1 VDAYDDPD
9 IASDAETFSEQ
20 YGLPGVCGAGGTAGD
35 CFTLDVEQQSASAGS
50 NSDWGLETSL
60 DVEWAHAIAPRAR
73 IVLVEAADDS
83 FAALFEGVQTAT
95 QLSPDAVSMSWGI
108 DEEFTDETWY
118 DHFCAVRSTVCVVSA
133 GDAGHPGNYPAYN
146 PSVISVGGTTLTLS
160 STDSVSSELAWSD
173 SGGGQSWVEREP
185 SYQSSVQSSGMRQ
198 MPDVSFE
205 ADPDTGVAVY
215 DSLSYQGE
223 TGWWLVGGTSVG
235 APSWS
240 AILAATDQLRAAAGE
255 APLTAAG
262 DAAQQ
267 ALYSLP
273 STVLERITAGADNGF
288 CPVGCA
294 PANGYDEITG
304 LGSPRAGI
312 DEALAG

>member
-1 VDAYDDPD
+1 
-9 IASDAETFSEQ
+9 
-20 YGLPGVCGAGGTAGD
+20 
-35 CFTLDVEQQSASAGS
+35 
-50 NSDWGLETSL
+50 
-60 DVEWAHAIAPRAR
+60 
-73 IVLVEAADDS
+73 
-83 FAALFEGVQTAT
+83 
-95 QLSPDAVSMSWGI
+95 M
-108 DEEFTDETWY
+108 
-118 DHFCAVRSTVCVVSA
+118 
-133 GDAGHPGNYPAYN
+133 
-146 PSVISVGGTTLTLS
+146 
-160 STDSVSSELAWSD
+160 
-173 SGGGQSWVEREP
+173 
-185 SYQSSVQSSGMRQ
+185 QSSGMRQ

-240 AILAATDQLRAAAGE
+240 AILAATDQLRAAAGK